1 MNYYNIGEACKW
13 AFGSIAIA
21 LATYFT
27 KEPNCL
33 WAFLILALS

>member
-1 MNYYNIGEACKW
+1 MNKYDLGEACKW
-13 AFGSIAIA
+13 LFGSIAIA

-33 WAFLILALS
+33 YAFLILAWF

>member
-1 MNYYNIGEACKW
+1 MNDKIVDTCKW
-13 AFGSIAIA
+13 IFGSAAIA

-33 WAFLILALS
+33 WAFIILAL

>member
-1 MNYYNIGEACKW
+1 MSGYDLGNACKW
-13 AFGSIAIA
+13 TFGSIAIA

-33 WAFLILALS
+33 WAFLILAL

>member
-1 MNYYNIGEACKW
+1 MSKFDLEQACKW
-13 AFGSIAIA
+13 TFGSIAIA

-33 WAFLILALS
+33 WAFWILIL